1 MVLQPIHVE
10 NGKKNAAIVV
20 VEMAAFLNIVIK
32 RWYQMVVADSR

>member
-1 MVLQPIHVE
+1 MVLQPIHVKKS
-10 NGKKNAAIVV
+10 KKNAAINV